1 MLAGRARRADGALA
15 RADRAGRRAA
25 SGVAPVRRPQL
36 RRLFAICPRCY
47 AAING
52 GRAATGPRAGRGFW
66 RGRGGSVALEGAIA
80 ISILV
85 AAFAGLMAIV
95 QDRFATD
102 RLARAAHA
110 AARSLALDRGA
121 DVCGAIRRELGL
133 AADFDC
139 DERWLVTVERGVRP
153 SALADALRKGT
164 SVGGPEGEMVL
175 VRIAWPP
182 SDSPDAAEVPMAALG
197 LARREEEAG

>member
-1 MLAGRARRADGALA
+1 MLGNTSEYVDVFPDRERWGEGVPARVGRHAASRVDSSRPEG
-15 RADRAGRRAA
+15 GRRARTA
-25 SGVAPVRRPQL
+25 
-36 RRLFAICPRCY
+36 
-47 AAING
+47 
-52 GRAATGPRAGRGFW
+52 RGFW

-80 ISILV
+80 ISVLV

-102 RLARAAHA
+102 RLARAAYA
-110 AARSLALDRGA
+110 AARSLALDPVA

-139 DERWLVTVERGVRP
+139 NERWLVTVEQGVRP
-153 SALADALRKGT
+153 SALAGALREGT
-164 SVGGPEGEMVL
+164 RVGGPEGEMVL
-175 VRIAWPP
+175 VRIAWTP
-182 SDSPDAAEVPMAALG
+182 SDSADAVDVPMVALG